1 MSLTPPRIRI
11 SNHNATYNLYYCYY
25 CCRTVRISST
35 GLSQLVCPRCLGQ
48 FVVEIQVLAPRLSLD
63 FTNYDPSPESRLL
76 EALALML
83 EPPIRV
89 RHQGQDQRRDRTQ
102 RRQNA
107 DIERDGGWDHDSG
120 IRLWPRMPR
129 RTLQDD
135 WSFESEGQGSTWISL
150 RPVSRHDDNVG
161 HDDNLLL
168 PGVDPRDYFEGP
180 GLRELIE
187 ELTENDREGPPPAP
201 DSSIEAVPTVKL
213 TTEHLADGS
222 ECPVC
227 KEEFEVGS
235 EVRKLP
241 CSHVYHSDCIVP
253 WLRLHNSC
261 PVCRHELPAAHS
273 ADHDDNEY
281 GIESEEM
288 QDEEG
293 ERRRCLSWSR
303 LSSLWPFRSRYQRIR
318 PLGDNNNVPPGV
330 PRSWRQFCDIL

>member
-1 MSLTPPRIRI
+1 
-11 SNHNATYNLYYCYY
+11 
-25 CCRTVRISST
+25 
-35 GLSQLVCPRCLGQ
+35 
-48 FVVEIQVLAPRLSLD
+48 
-63 FTNYDPSPESRLL
+63 
-76 EALALML
+76 ML

-89 RHQGQDQRRDRTQ
+89 GHQGQDQRRDRTQ

-107 DIERDGGWDHDSG
+107 GIERDGGWDHDSG

-161 HDDNLLL
+161 DNLLL

-303 LSSLWPFRSRYQRIR
+303 LSSLWPFRSRYQRIHPLKDLSICIIRLNHLYVAR
-318 PLGDNNNVPPGV
+318 PAVPSRRSQFGISAMGSQVHDFSTGPPGSFMLTI
-330 PRSWRQFCDIL
+330 PIIFMFQFPDHGGSSATSFECSLNL